1 MKRTYFIL
9 IFLLCSAFKMSDH
22 KPRILIIGDSIS
34 IGYFPFVKQAL
45 NTEADVYHNK
55 GNAQFSANGLQ
66 KIKSW
71 LGDGHWDI
79 IQFNWG
85 LWDIAYRNPAV
96 NNQGHRDKVNGKLTA
111 TPEQYQQNLEALVA
125 ILKKT
130 GAKLI
135 FVTTTVVPDNEAGRF
150 VNDVEKYNIIA
161 KKVMKKNGI
170 QVNDL
175 YPLSVS
181 THRQFGLGDD
191 NVHYTEKG
199 YQILSQQ
206 IIKVLKQDI

>member
-1 MKRTYFIL
+1 MP
-9 IFLLCSAFKMSDH
+9 DH

-45 NTEADVYHNK
+45 STEADVYHNK

-66 KIKSW
+66 KINSW

-111 TPEQYQQNLEALVA
+111 TPEQYRQNLEALVA

-135 FVTTTVVPDNEAGRF
+135 FVTTTVVPDKEVGRF
-150 VNDVEKYNIIA
+150 VNDVEKYNAIA
-161 KKVMKKNGI
+161 KKVMEKNGI

-175 YPLSVS
+175 YPLSVP
-181 THRQFGLGDD
+181 THKQFGLGDD

-206 IIKVLKQDI
+206 IIKGLKQRM